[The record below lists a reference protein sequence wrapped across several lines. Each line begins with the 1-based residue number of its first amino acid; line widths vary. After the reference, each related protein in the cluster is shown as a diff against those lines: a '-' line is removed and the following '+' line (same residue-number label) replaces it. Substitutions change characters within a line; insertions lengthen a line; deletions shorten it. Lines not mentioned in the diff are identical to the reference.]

1 MKNKLNTALVTV
13 VISLVLIVT
22 SITLGLFWVL
32 TGYQGGAIRNHI
44 GYILDK

>member
-1 MKNKLNTALVTV
+1 MKNKSNTALVTV

-32 TGYQGGAIRNHI
+32 TSYQGGAIQNHI
-44 GYILDK
+44 EYILDK